1 MDFEF
6 ISLFCL
12 LELPGNKLVCQMFSI
27 VYDKVHKLFT
37 HMRRQLCGV
46 LLPNLPENT
55 ALYLVSENLRLR
67 PKSCVVVG

>member
-1 MDFEF
+1 
-6 ISLFCL
+6 
-12 LELPGNKLVCQMFSI
+12 MFSI